1 MAEPETLR
9 NSPTVTTTKVQ
20 ATKGPPVR
28 RFVGVRQR
36 PSGRWVAEIKDSSQ
50 RVRLWLGTY
59 DTPEEAARAYDEAAR
74 ALRGENARTNF
85 ASVNPNLNQ
94 SGSSPSSNGG
104 LNMSESDGRHGLSFS
119 SLKATLSKNLQS
131 IMARTT
137 ENKSTKNR
145 VSDHFTFANIFHFR
159 SHQYQNPVD
168 MKSIEK
174 VVQPSIIVPHV
185 SDHKPSYSWETS
197 CVSDCSNEWIGF
209 RQLGFDSDGS
219 GIGEVLSTVN
229 ADQMIGLVD
238 SSDINTC
245 CGDPCSRT
253 KRLKVS
259 SSIVVPP
266 TFSGSPSFCASPS
279 FSVPPSF
286 CGSPFHV
293 RTVTPAKG
301 FSSVILSPSQ
311 RQQGFLELTRRMKA
325 IFCGNL
331 DYDAR
336 QSDLE
341 RLFRRY
347 GKIDRVDMKSAVFGM
362 LFTCVNGPL
371 DWPLDPLNLVNSET
385 RCTSPKDVC
394 IEIMMISKPVAG
406 FAFVYMEDERDA
418 EDAIRRLDQ
427 AEFGRKGRRLRVEWT
442 KQERE
447 SRRPAGSR
455 RSSTNTTPSKTLFVI
470 NFDPVHTRTR
480 DLERHF
486 DPHGKI
492 LSTRIRRNFAFVQ
505 YELQEDATK
514 ALEATDM
521 SKFMDRVIS
530 VEYAA
535 RDDERRNGHSPE
547 RRDRDRSPDR
557 NYDRGRSPSPY
568 RRDRGSPDYG
578 HGSNTNSRPESRGNH
593 NYDKAESPE
602 NERYRSILT
611 LLFSMQ
617 PYPTISRKVSF
628 LRYSRR
634 NRKGFE
640 LQRSLNVDEG
650 QGKLSCCSSGNQFDP
665 YTLEIMVE
673 DRGKEVL
680 VDIQSVE
687 DWLSHAQELV
697 PVALDKAREVKG
709 FPGRWKMIIS
719 KLEQIPSRLSDLSS
733 HPCFSKNALCK
744 EQLQAVSKTLKEA
757 IELAGLCMGENYGGK
772 LRMQSD
778 LDALSGKLDLN
789 LRDCGLLIKTGV
801 LGEATLP
808 LAVASSST
816 EPEAAIHSNTRE
828 LLARLQIGHLEAKH
842 RALDTLVEVMK
853 EDEKAVLAVLGR
865 SNIAALVQLLT
876 ATSPRIREK
885 TVTVICSLAESGSCE
900 NWLVSEGLLP
910 PLIRLVES
918 GSTVGKEKATIS
930 LQRLSMSAE
939 TARAIVGHGGIRPL
953 IEICR
958 TGDSVSQAAAA
969 CTLKN
974 ISAVPEVRQNLAE
987 EGIVKVMINLLDC
1000 GILLGSKEYAAEC
1013 LQNLTASND
1022 NLKRAVVSEGGIRSL
1037 LVYLDGPLPQESA
1050 VGALRNLVS
1059 SVSTEMLI
1067 SYGFLPRLVHVL
1079 KSGSLGAQQAAAS
1092 AICRV
1097 CTSAEMKKLVGEAGC
1112 IPLLIKL
1119 LEAKSNSVREVSAQA
1134 ISSLVS
1140 LSQNRRVVKRDDKSV
1155 PNLVQLLDPIPQN
1168 TAKKYA
1174 VASLASLASTKKC
1187 KKLMIS
1193 YGAIGYLKKLTEMDI
1208 PGSKKLLERLE
1219 RGKLRSLFSKK

>member
-1 MAEPETLR
+1 
-9 NSPTVTTTKVQ
+9 
-20 ATKGPPVR
+20 
-28 RFVGVRQR
+28 
-36 PSGRWVAEIKDSSQ
+36 
-50 RVRLWLGTY
+50 
-59 DTPEEAARAYDEAAR
+59 
-74 ALRGENARTNF
+74 
-85 ASVNPNLNQ
+85 
-94 SGSSPSSNGG
+94 
-104 LNMSESDGRHGLSFS
+104 
-119 SLKATLSKNLQS
+119 
-131 IMARTT
+131 
-137 ENKSTKNR
+137 
-145 VSDHFTFANIFHFR
+145 
-159 SHQYQNPVD
+159 
-168 MKSIEK
+168 
-174 VVQPSIIVPHV
+174 
-185 SDHKPSYSWETS
+185 
-197 CVSDCSNEWIGF
+197 
-209 RQLGFDSDGS
+209 
-219 GIGEVLSTVN
+219 
-229 ADQMIGLVD
+229 
-238 SSDINTC
+238 
-245 CGDPCSRT
+245 
-253 KRLKVS
+253 
-259 SSIVVPP
+259 
-266 TFSGSPSFCASPS
+266 
-279 FSVPPSF
+279 
-286 CGSPFHV
+286 
-293 RTVTPAKG
+293 
-301 FSSVILSPSQ
+301 
-311 RQQGFLELTRRMKA
+311 
-325 IFCGNL
+325 
-331 DYDAR
+331 
-336 QSDLE
+336 
-341 RLFRRY
+341 
-347 GKIDRVDMKSAVFGM
+347 
-362 LFTCVNGPL
+362 
-371 DWPLDPLNLVNSET
+371 
-385 RCTSPKDVC
+385 
-394 IEIMMISKPVAG
+394 
-406 FAFVYMEDERDA
+406 
-418 EDAIRRLDQ
+418 
-427 AEFGRKGRRLRVEWT
+427 
-442 KQERE
+442 
-447 SRRPAGSR
+447 
-455 RSSTNTTPSKTLFVI
+455 
-470 NFDPVHTRTR
+470 
-480 DLERHF
+480 
-486 DPHGKI
+486 
-492 LSTRIRRNFAFVQ
+492 
-505 YELQEDATK
+505 
-514 ALEATDM
+514 
-521 SKFMDRVIS
+521 
-530 VEYAA
+530 
-535 RDDERRNGHSPE
+535 
-547 RRDRDRSPDR
+547 
-557 NYDRGRSPSPY
+557 
-568 RRDRGSPDYG
+568 
-578 HGSNTNSRPESRGNH
+578 
-593 NYDKAESPE
+593 
-602 NERYRSILT
+602 
-611 LLFSMQ
+611 
-617 PYPTISRKVSF
+617 
-628 LRYSRR
+628 
-634 NRKGFE
+634 
-640 LQRSLNVDEG
+640 
-650 QGKLSCCSSGNQFDP
+650 
-665 YTLEIMVE
+665 MVE
-673 DRGKEVL
+673 DRGKEVV

-687 DWLSHAQELV
+687 DWLCHAQELV
-697 PVALDKAREVKG
+697 PVAVDKAREVKG

-733 HPCFSKNALCK
+733 HPCFSKNSLCK

-842 RALDTLVEVMK
+842 RALDTLAEVMK

-918 GSTVGKEKATIS
+918 GSTLGKEKATIS

-1000 GILLGSKEYAAEC
+1000 GILLGSKEYASEC

-1022 NLKRAVVSEGGIRSL
+1022 NLKRAVISEGGIRSL

-1067 SYGFLPRLVHVL
+1067 SYGFLPRLIHVL

-1119 LEAKSNSVREVSAQA
+1119 LEAKSNSAREVSAQA